1 MNIQGWFPLGLTGL
15 TLLSSSIYIYMTWH
29 TMFFIIK
36 VHEWHYNFTVW
47 INIFVNFS
55 YHKEHISEIEVLW
68 ILVFNA
74 CYFIIH
80 NVCFIDL
87 KKNLIKDMCVW
98 WFGFWVSLISF
109 KGESNGTPLQ
119 YSCLENPMDGGTW
132 WVAVHG
138 VAESRT
144 RLSDFTF
151 TFHFH
156 ELEQE
161 MATHSSILAWRIPGM
176 GEPGGLLSMG
186 LHRVGHDWSNL
197 AAAAAAAALVSRSN
211 YLSRHRIWE
220 K

>member
-1 MNIQGWFPLGLTGL
+1 MWLVAKLKFSSSQFSSVAQSCPPLCDTMDCSMPGLPCPSPTPGAYSNSCPSSWWCHPTISSSVIPFSSCFQYFPASGSLPISQFFASDDQSIGASASASALAMNIQGWFRLGLTGF

-87 KKNLIKDMCVW
+87 KKN
-98 WFGFWVSLISF
+98 F
-109 KGESNGTPLQ
+109 N
-119 YSCLENPMDGGTW
+119 
-132 WVAVHG
+132 
-138 VAESRT
+138 
-144 RLSDFTF
+144 
-151 TFHFH
+151 
-156 ELEQE
+156 
-161 MATHSSILAWRIPGM
+161 
-176 GEPGGLLSMG
+176 
-186 LHRVGHDWSNL
+186 
-197 AAAAAAAALVSRSN
+197 
-211 YLSRHRIWE
+211 
-220 K
+220 